1 MTKMALIGV
10 MLAAAAQAAS
20 AQMASVKTARF
31 VGSHDAAQDYW
42 DRESWA
48 NSRYY
53 GNIVFSSKDLDGLSE
68 KVQKLLG
75 AAGATLTSV
84 NTFKPE
90 TTQTPQR
97 QRAHRNFGYKVPAD
111 RIDEVAKKLAALAPV
126 DSYSVNTMH
135 KGQPSPAREVQER
148 IDALSA
154 ELEANK
160 EALKKMPIARALY
173 ASKLD
178 RLKRAL
184 ENLGDAEDM
193 MFNISVTMD
202 DR

>member
-1 MTKMALIGV
+1 MTKMALICV

-42 DRESWA
+42 VRENWA

-75 AAGATLTSV
+75 AAGAKLTSV

-90 TTQTPQR
+90 TAQTPQR
-97 QRAHRNFGYKVPAD
+97 QRPYRNFGYKVPAD
-111 RIDEVAKKLAALAPV
+111 RIDEVAKRLAALAPV
-126 DSYSVNTMH
+126 DSYNVNSMH

-154 ELEANK
+154 EMEANK
-160 EALKKMPIARALY
+160 GALKNMPIARALY

-193 MFNISVTMD
+193 MFNISVTLD

>member
-1 MTKMALIGV
+1 MKYLGE
-10 MLAAAAQAAS
+10 QE
-20 AQMASVKTARF
+20 TAVR
-31 VGSHDAAQDYW
+31 DYIKHY
-42 DRESWA
+42 D
-48 NSRYY
+48 
-53 GNIVFSSKDLDGLSE
+53 
-68 KVQKLLG
+68 QLG
-75 AAGATLTSV
+75 EAT
-84 NTFKPE
+84 
-90 TTQTPQR
+90 
-97 QRAHRNFGYKVPAD
+97 D

-135 KGQPSPAREVQER
+135 KGQPSPAREVRER

-154 ELEANK
+154 EMEANK